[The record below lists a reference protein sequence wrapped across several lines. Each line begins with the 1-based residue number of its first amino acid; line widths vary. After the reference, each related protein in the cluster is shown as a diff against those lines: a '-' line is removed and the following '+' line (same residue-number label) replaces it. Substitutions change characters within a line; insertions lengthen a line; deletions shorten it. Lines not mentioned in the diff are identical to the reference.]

1 MLKGWGPSAFM
12 KTVTI
17 SLLLF
22 VSLIFAGCAGGP
34 RFTGPVSAPNDQA
47 VVYVYY
53 VHSGMIPRPAQDVF
67 VNGDEV
73 VKLPP
78 GGYYIYHANPGQ
90 LTFSNQAD
98 PFTGPDLAKAVKHK
112 TILQLTVQRGQV
124 YFVEQVFIMG
134 IPRGEGSFLLRN
146 RTTALDTISESYQV
160 GIEVPRHSRAA
171 AVAAAEPS
179 TPSAAAAPAAPAMA
193 PEPMAPAPVAP
204 PPVERPHYDSV
215 MTENCA
221 VIADTAEEKTEVD
234 SLIAFLKEQKE
245 NRDFNQIARIEFSS
259 PDAAKIVFTWYGGK
273 HLGTLTVV
281 KDSGAWKITTES
293 HSI

>member
-1 MLKGWGPSAFM
+1 M

-17 SLLLF
+17 SLLLL
-22 VSLIFAGCAGGP
+22 VSVIFAGCAGGP
-34 RFTGPVSAPNDQA
+34 GFTGPVSAPNDQA

-67 VNGDEV
+67 VNGDEII
-73 VKLPP
+73 KLPP
-78 GGYYIYHANPGQ
+78 GGYYIYHSNPGQ
-90 LTFSNQAD
+90 LVFSNQAE
-98 PFTGPDLAKAVKHK
+98 PFTGPDLAKAEKHK
-112 TILQLTVQRGQV
+112 TILELTVQRGQV
-124 YFVEQVFIMG
+124 YYVEQVFVMG

-146 RTTALDTISESYQV
+146 PATALSTISDSVQV
-160 GIEVPRHSRAA
+160 GIELPKHARHAA
-171 AVAAAEPS
+171 AVAAVEPS
-179 TPSAAAAPAAPAMA
+179 APTAAAAPAAPAMSPA
-193 PEPMAPAPVAP
+193 PAAPMAPAEMAPAPVAP
-204 PPVERPHYDSV
+204 PPVEKPHYDSV

-221 VIADTAEEKTEVD
+221 VIADTAEEKAEVD

-259 PDAAKIVFTWYGGK
+259 PDAAKIVFTWYGGQ

-281 KDSGAWKITTES
+281 KDSGTWKITTES